1 MGNTMQYI
9 KTITVMSTTQK
20 AIGCKLDITILAELE
35 SYCKLNNKKKNTV
48 INEAV
53 LRYLEQ
59 N

>member
-1 MGNTMQYI
+1 MGNPMQHI
-9 KTITVMSTTQK
+9 KTIYIMSTTQK

-53 LRYLEQ
+53 SRYLEQ
-59 N
+59 C

>member
-1 MGNTMQYI
+1 MQHI
-9 KTITVMSTTQK
+9 KTIYIMSTTQK

-53 LRYLEQ
+53 SKYLEQ
-59 N
+59 C

>member
-1 MGNTMQYI
+1 
-9 KTITVMSTTQK
+9 MSTTQK

-53 LRYLEQ
+53 SKYLEQ
-59 N
+59 C